1 MTRIKEHWTRNK
13 KVYYAFGTGVV
24 LTTVGIVVLNKKPS
38 ADTVVQMKEL
48 FTVSVKSPRIT
59 TILLERAGNSG
70 NLIVDDLTGDTY
82 RSQNLLAKAIGVSA
96 ATVSQHLSGKRKT
109 INGKTYTKIA
119 ENW

>member
-1 MTRIKEHWTRNK
+1 MSTIKEHWTQNK
-13 KVYYAFGTGVV
+13 KVYAAFGAGVV
-24 LTTVGIVVLNKKPS
+24 VTVVGVVVLRNKPT
-38 ADTVVQMKEL
+38 AEVVLATKEF

-59 TILLERAGNSG
+59 NILLERAGNSG

-96 ATVSQHLSGKRKT
+96 ATVSQHLSGKRKH
-109 INGKTYTKIA
+109 IKGKTYTKIA